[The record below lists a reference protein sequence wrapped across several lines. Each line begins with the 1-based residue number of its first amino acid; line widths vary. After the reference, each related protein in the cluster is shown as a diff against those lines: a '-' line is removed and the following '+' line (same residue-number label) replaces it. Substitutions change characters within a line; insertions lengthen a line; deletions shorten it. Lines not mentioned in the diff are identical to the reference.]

1 LLSVHKI
8 HAIISEERFM
18 KRFVL
23 LTGLFLMLVAA
34 FGYAQQTA
42 PAVAAPETAAPVA
55 AAPWTKTITPKAED
69 TLVVYI
75 DPGNLQIVPT
85 DKKDIVIT
93 TQGVE
98 EADKTQ
104 TTSKNKELRL
114 DYRGAK
120 TGNGTFVVQL
130 PAGFNIDS
138 YTSGNV
144 DARGNLNGKIKI
156 KTNAGNVTL
165 ADVEGNV
172 IIDSQSG
179 DIAVGSIKGD
189 ATISTNGEI
198 ETQDVSGALELKNQS
213 GDSFVKSVSGNA
225 NARVAD
231 GDLSIGEV
239 GGNLTAQ
246 STIGD
251 IDFHKVE
258 GMATVNT
265 DSGDI
270 DFFESTNMII
280 AQSNSGDITLRKVA
294 GAVDARTEDGDIS
307 AEMLSGSGNSS
318 KFYSRDGDI
327 DLSFG
332 DGSRATVEAKVTG
345 QGVDEDDEPL
355 MSDFPPVG
363 NKNKL
368 AAKYEING
376 GGDAIMI
383 EAVNGEISL
392 KKAGAKMQPKPAP
405 KPAPKKPN

>member
-1 LLSVHKI
+1 
-8 HAIISEERFM
+8 M

-23 LTGLFLMLVAA
+23 LTGMFLMLVAV

-42 PAVAAPETAAPVA
+42 PAAAAPETAAPVKA
-55 AAPWTKTITPKAED
+55 TPWSKTITPKAED
-69 TLVVYI
+69 TLIVYV
-75 DPGNLQIVPT
+75 DPGNLQIIPT
-85 DKKDIVIT
+85 DKKDIVFT
-93 TQGVE
+93 AQGIEQAEQEKIQV
-98 EADKTQ
+98 A
-104 TTSKNKELRL
+104 SKNKEVRL
-114 DYRGAK
+114 DFRGDK
-120 TGNGTFVVQL
+120 TGNGVFVVQL

-144 DARGNLNGKIKI
+144 DAKGNLTGRIKI

-165 ADVEGNV
+165 ADVDGNLV
-172 IIDSQSG
+172 IDSQGG
-179 DIAVGSIKGD
+179 DIATGSIKGD
-189 ATISTNGEI
+189 ASITTNGDI
-198 ETQDVSGALELKNQS
+198 ETQDVSGTLELKNQS
-213 GDSFVKSVSGNA
+213 GDSFVKSVGGNA

-246 STIGD
+246 AGVGD
-251 IDFHKVE
+251 VDFHKVA

-270 DFFESTNMII
+270 DFFEGVGMII

-307 AEMLSGSGNSS
+307 AEMLSGAGNSS

-327 DLSFG
+327 DLSF
-332 DGSRATVEAKVTG
+332 SNEAKATVEAKVTG

-355 MSDFPPVG
+355 MSDYPPVSD
-363 NKNKL
+363 KNKL

-376 GGDAIMI
+376 GGDSIMI
-383 EAVNGEISL
+383 EAVNGEIAL
-392 KKAGAKMQPKPAP
+392 KKTGASMQQ

>member
-1 LLSVHKI
+1 
-8 HAIISEERFM
+8 M

-23 LTGLFLMLVAA
+23 LTGLFLMLVAV
-34 FGYAQQTA
+34 FGYAQQSA
-42 PAVAAPETAAPVA
+42 PAAAAPETAAPA
-55 AAPWTKTITPKAED
+55 ASAAPWSKTITPKAED
-69 TLVVYI
+69 TLVIYV

-93 TQGVE
+93 GSGIET
-98 EADKTQ
+98 ADQAKIQ
-104 TTSKNKELRL
+104 TTSKNKEVRL
-114 DYRGAK
+114 DFRGNK
-120 TGNGTFVVQL
+120 TGNGTFLVQL

-138 YTSGNV
+138 YSSGDV
-144 DARGNLNGKIKI
+144 EAKGNLNGKIKI

-165 ADVEGNV
+165 ADVDGNLTV
-172 IIDSQSG
+172 DSQGG
-179 DIAVGSIKGD
+179 DITVGSVKGD
-189 ATISTNGEI
+189 ASITTNGDI
-198 ETQDVSGALELKNQS
+198 ETQEISGALELKNQS
-213 GDSFVKSVSGNA
+213 GDSFVKSVGGNA

-239 GGNLTAQ
+239 GGSLSAQ
-246 STIGD
+246 STVGD
-251 IDFHKVE
+251 IDFHKVA

-270 DFFESTNMII
+270 DFFEGTSMII

-318 KFYSRDGDI
+318 KFYSQDGDI

-332 DGSRATVEAKVTG
+332 DGSKATVEAKVTG
-345 QGVDEDDEPL
+345 QGIDEDDEPL
-355 MSDFPPVG
+355 MSDFAPVSD
-363 NKNKL
+363 KNKL

-376 GGDAIMI
+376 GGDSIII

-392 KKAGAKMQPKPAP
+392 KKAGAKMQPKPAA
-405 KPAPKKPN
+405 KPATPKKPN

>member
-1 LLSVHKI
+1 
-8 HAIISEERFM
+8 M

-34 FGYAQQTA
+34 FSYAQQTA
-42 PAVAAPETAAPVA
+42 PAAAAPETAAPVS

-69 TLVVYI
+69 TLVVYV

-93 TQGVE
+93 TQGIE
-98 EADKTQ
+98 KADQEKIQ
-104 TTSKNKELRL
+104 ATSKNKEIRL
-114 DYRGAK
+114 DFRGDK
-120 TGNGTFVVQL
+120 TGNGVFVVQL

-138 YTSGNV
+138 YSSGNV
-144 DARGNLNGKIKI
+144 DAKGNLNGKIKI

-165 ADVEGNV
+165 ADVEGTLT
-172 IIDSQSG
+172 IDSQSG
-179 DIAVGSIKGD
+179 DIAVGSVKGD
-189 ATISTNGEI
+189 ASISTNGEI

-213 GDSFVKSVSGNA
+213 GDSFVKTVGGNA

-246 STIGD
+246 STVGD

-270 DFFESTNMII
+270 DFFEGTNMII

-294 GAVDARTEDGDIS
+294 GAVDARTQDGDIS

-318 KFYSRDGDI
+318 KFYSQDGDI

>member
-1 LLSVHKI
+1 
-8 HAIISEERFM
+8 M

-34 FGYAQQTA
+34 FSYAQQTA
-42 PAVAAPETAAPVA
+42 PAAAAPETAAPIA

-69 TLVVYI
+69 TLVVYV
-75 DPGNLQIVPT
+75 DPGNLQIIPT
-85 DKKDIVIT
+85 DKKEIVIT
-93 TQGVE
+93 TQAIE
-98 EADKTQ
+98 KADQENIQ
-104 TTSKNKELRL
+104 TTSKNKEIRL
-114 DYRGAK
+114 DFRGDK
-120 TGNGTFVVQL
+120 TGNGIFVVQL
-130 PAGFNIDS
+130 PTGFNIDS

-144 DARGNLNGKIKI
+144 DAKGNLNGKIKI
-156 KTNAGNVTL
+156 KTNAGSVTL
-165 ADVEGNV
+165 GDVVGNLT
-172 IIDSQSG
+172 IDSQSG
-179 DIAVGSIKGD
+179 DIAVGSIEGD
-189 ATISTNGEI
+189 ASISTNGDI
-198 ETQDVSGALELKNQS
+198 EAQDVSGALELKNQS
-213 GDSFVKSVSGNA
+213 GDSFIKSVGGNA

-239 GGNLTAQ
+239 GGNLNAQ
-246 STIGD
+246 ATIGD
-251 IDFHKVE
+251 VDFHKVA

-270 DFFESTNMII
+270 DFFEGTSMII

-318 KFYSRDGDI
+318 KFYSQDGDI

-332 DGSRATVEAKVTG
+332 DGAKATVEAKVTG
-345 QGVDEDDEPL
+345 QGIDEDDEPL
-355 MSDFPPVG
+355 MSDFAPVSD
-363 NKNKL
+363 KNKL

-376 GGDAIMI
+376 GGDSIMI

>member
-1 LLSVHKI
+1 
-8 HAIISEERFM
+8 M

-34 FGYAQQTA
+34 FSYAQQTA
-42 PAVAAPETAAPVA
+42 PAAAPEKAAPAAAAAA
-55 AAPWTKTITPKAED
+55 AAPWSKTITPKGED
-69 TLVVYI
+69 TLVVYV
-75 DPGNLQIVPT
+75 DPGNVQIVPT

-93 TQGVE
+93 TSAVE
-98 EADKTQ
+98 TADQAKIQ
-104 TTSKNKELRL
+104 VTSKNKEVRL
-114 DYRGAK
+114 DFRGDK
-120 TGNGTFVVQL
+120 TGNGVFTVQL

-138 YTSGNV
+138 YSSGNV
-144 DARGNLNGKIKI
+144 DAKGNLTGKIKI

-165 ADVEGNV
+165 ADVDGNL

-179 DIAVGSIKGD
+179 DIATGSIKGD
-189 ATISTNGEI
+189 ASISTNGEI

-213 GDSFVKSVSGNA
+213 GDSFVKSVGGNA

-231 GDLSIGEV
+231 GDLSIGEI

-246 STIGD
+246 STVGD

-270 DFFESTNMII
+270 DFFEGTNMII

-294 GAVDARTEDGDIS
+294 GAVDARTQDGDIS

-318 KFYSRDGDI
+318 KFFSQDGDI

-332 DGSRATVEAKVTG
+332 DGSKATVEAKVTG
-345 QGVDEDDEPL
+345 QGVDEDDDPL

>member
-1 LLSVHKI
+1 
-8 HAIISEERFM
+8 M

-23 LTGLFLMLVAA
+23 LTGLFLMLVAV
-34 FGYAQQTA
+34 FSYAQETA
-42 PAVAAPETAAPVA
+42 PAAAAPEKAAPA
-55 AAPWTKTITPKAED
+55 PGAPWSKTITPKTED
-69 TLVVYI
+69 TLVVYV
-75 DPGNLQIVPT
+75 DPGNLQIVPS
-85 DKKDIVIT
+85 DKKVIVVT
-93 TQGVE
+93 VQGLE
-98 EADKTQ
+98 QADQEKIQ
-104 TTSKNKELRL
+104 ATSKNREVRL
-114 DYRGAK
+114 DFRGEK
-120 TGNGTFVVQL
+120 TGNGVFTVQL

-138 YTSGNV
+138 YSSGNV
-144 DARGNLNGKIKI
+144 DAKDNLNGKIKI

-165 ADVEGNV
+165 ADVEGNLT
-172 IIDSQSG
+172 IDSQSG
-179 DIAVGSIKGD
+179 DIAVGSVTGD
-189 ATISTNGEI
+189 VSISTNGEI

-213 GDSFVKSVSGNA
+213 GDSFVKSVGGNA

-246 STIGD
+246 ASIGD
-251 IDFHKVE
+251 VDFHKVA

-270 DFFESTNMII
+270 DFFEGEGMII

-294 GAVDARTEDGDIS
+294 GAVDARTEDGDID

-318 KFYSRDGDI
+318 KFYTRDGDI

-332 DGSRATVEAKVTG
+332 EGAKATVEAKVTG
-345 QGVDEDDEPL
+345 QGIDEDDEPL
-355 MSDFPPVG
+355 MSDFAPVSD
-363 NKNKL
+363 KNKL

-376 GGDAIMI
+376 GGDSIMI

-392 KKAGAKMQPKPAP
+392 KKAGSKMQPKPAA

>member
-1 LLSVHKI
+1 
-8 HAIISEERFM
+8 M

-34 FGYAQQTA
+34 FSYAQQTA
-42 PAVAAPETAAPVA
+42 PAAAAPEKAAPVA
-55 AAPWTKTITPKAED
+55 AAPWTKTITLKAED
-69 TLVVYI
+69 TLVVYV

-93 TQGVE
+93 AQGVE
-98 EADKTQ
+98 QADQAKIQ
-104 TTSKNKELRL
+104 TSSKNKEVRL
-114 DYRGAK
+114 DFRGNK
-120 TGNGTFVVQL
+120 TGNGIFVVQL
-130 PAGFNIDS
+130 PAGFNLDTYS
-138 YTSGNV
+138 SGNV
-144 DARGNLNGKIKI
+144 DAKGNLNGKIKI
-156 KTNAGNVTL
+156 KTNAGNVNL
-165 ADVEGNV
+165 ADVDGSLIV
-172 IIDSQSG
+172 DSQGG
-179 DIAVGSIKGD
+179 DIAVGSVKGD

-213 GDSFVKSVSGNA
+213 GDSFVKSVGGNA

-239 GGNLTAQ
+239 GGNLSAQ

-251 IDFHKVE
+251 IDFHKVT

-270 DFFESTNMII
+270 DFFEGTSMII
-280 AQSNSGDITLRKVA
+280 AQSNSGDITLRKIA

-307 AEMLSGSGNSS
+307 AEMVSGSGNSS
-318 KFYSRDGDI
+318 KFYSQDGDI
-327 DLSFG
+327 DLSFT
-332 DGSRATVEAKVTG
+332 DGSKATVEAKVTG
-345 QGVDEDDEPL
+345 QGIDEDDDPL
-355 MSDFPPVG
+355 MSDFPPVS

-376 GGDAIMI
+376 GGDSIMI

-392 KKAGAKMQPKPAP
+392 KKAGARMQPKPAA

>member
-1 LLSVHKI
+1 
-8 HAIISEERFM
+8 M
-18 KRFVL
+18 KRFVF
-23 LTGLFLMLVAA
+23 LTGLFLMLVAV
-34 FGYAQQTA
+34 FSYAQETA
-42 PAVAAPETAAPVA
+42 PAAAAPEKAAPA
-55 AAPWTKTITPKAED
+55 AAATWSKTITPKTED

-75 DPGNLQIVPT
+75 DPGNLQIIPT
-85 DKKDIVIT
+85 DKKVIVIT
-93 TQGVE
+93 AQGIE
-98 EADKTQ
+98 QADQEKIQ
-104 TTSKNKELRL
+104 ATSKNREVRL
-114 DYRGAK
+114 DFRGDKA
-120 TGNGTFVVQL
+120 GNGVFTVQL

-138 YTSGNV
+138 YSSGNV
-144 DARGNLNGKIKI
+144 EVQSNLNGKIKI
-156 KTNAGNVTL
+156 KTNAGSVNM
-165 ADVEGNV
+165 ADVDGSLT
-172 IIDSQSG
+172 IDSQSG

-189 ATISTNGEI
+189 ASISSNGDI

-213 GDSFVKSVSGNA
+213 GDSFIKSVGGNA

-246 STIGD
+246 ATIGD
-251 IDFHKVE
+251 VDFHKVA

-270 DFFESTNMII
+270 DFFEGQGMII

-294 GAVDARTEDGDIS
+294 GAVDARTEDGDID

-318 KFYSRDGDI
+318 KFYTRDGDV

-332 DGSRATVEAKVTG
+332 EGAKATVDAKVTG
-345 QGVDEDDEPL
+345 QGIDEDDEPL
-355 MSDFPPVG
+355 MSDFPPVSD
-363 NKNKL
+363 KNKL

-376 GGDAIMI
+376 GGDSIMI

-392 KKAGAKMQPKPAP
+392 KKAGATMQPKPAA

>member
-1 LLSVHKI
+1 
-8 HAIISEERFM
+8 M

-23 LTGLFLMLVAA
+23 LTGLFLMLVAV
-34 FGYAQQTA
+34 FSYAQQSA
-42 PAVAAPETAAPVA
+42 PAAAAPETTAPAATPAA
-55 AAPWTKTITPKAED
+55 AAPTWSKTITPKTED
-69 TLVVYI
+69 TLVVYV
-75 DPGNLQIVPT
+75 DPGNVQIVPS

-93 TQGVE
+93 AQGVE
-98 EADKTQ
+98 KADQEKIQ
-104 TTSKNKELRL
+104 TTSKNREVRL
-114 DYRGAK
+114 DFRGDK
-120 TGNGTFVVQL
+120 TGNGVFIVQL

-138 YTSGNV
+138 YSSGNV
-144 DARGNLNGKIKI
+144 DAKGNLNGKIKI

-165 ADVEGNV
+165 ADIDGTLT
-172 IIDSQSG
+172 IDSQSG
-179 DIAVGSIKGD
+179 DIAVGSVKGD
-189 ATISTNGEI
+189 ASISTNGDI

-213 GDSFVKSVSGNA
+213 GDSFIKSVGGNA

-246 STIGD
+246 ATVGD
-251 IDFHKVE
+251 IDFHKVA

-270 DFFESTNMII
+270 DFFEGTGMII

-294 GAVDARTEDGDIS
+294 GAVDVRTEDGDIS

-318 KFYSRDGDI
+318 KFYSQDGDI
-327 DLSFG
+327 DLSFS
-332 DGSRATVEAKVTG
+332 DTARATIEAKVTG

-363 NKNKL
+363 GNKNKL

-376 GGDAIMI
+376 GGDSIMV
-383 EAVNGEISL
+383 EAVNGEIAL